1 MKIQFESQLKEQLI
15 KRMAI
20 DNPWW
25 LSGKIADDY
34 YKMPQRSYADVFYPM
49 VADTSVRRATILMGP
64 RRVGKTVMIYHT
76 IAKLINAGIDPQKII
91 YLSIDTPIYN
101 NISLE
106 ELFNYARQALK
117 QEENYA
123 DFFVFYDEIQY
134 LKNWE
139 VHLKSLVDT
148 YRNVKFIASGSAAAA
163 LKMKSDESGAGRF
176 SDFMLPPLTFYE
188 YIDIQNLNQII
199 IERSN
204 KSIVPYDTINIEEL
218 NRLFI
223 NYINY
228 GGYPEVVFSEKIR
241 SNPGQYIKN
250 DIIDKVLLRDLPSLY
265 GITDIQELNKLF
277 VHIAFRSGNEFSYEK
292 LSTEAGIKKEI
303 LKKYLEYLEAAFLI
317 KVVNRI
323 DQNAKRMQ
331 RVTSFK
337 IYLTNPTL
345 RCALFSPIDD
355 SDDFIGSMV
364 ETAIFAQ
371 WVQGEKS
378 DFYYANWTS
387 GREKGE
393 VDMVWSDSAT
403 QKAFS
408 LAEVKW
414 TDRYYENPSE
424 LKSLNR
430 FLELNH
436 DIRKI
441 IVTSKTKTG
450 SYDTPN
456 GKILFIPA
464 AIYAYW
470 VSYFL
475 YKNKR
480 NQLLSPY
487 EALK

>member
-1 MKIQFESQLKEQLI
+1 MSQLDSWLKEQVI
-15 KRMAI
+15 KRMSI

-25 LSGKIADDY
+25 LSGAIAEDY
-34 YKMPQRSYADVFYPM
+34 SKMPQRSYNEVFYPM
-49 VADTSVRRATILMGP
+49 VADVSVRRAAILMGP

-76 IAKLINAGIDPQKII
+76 IARLIADGIDPQKII

-101 NISLE
+101 NVSLE
-106 ELFNYARQALK
+106 ELLNYARRALK
-117 QEENYA
+117 QEDNY
-123 DFFVFYDEIQY
+123 DGFFVFYDEIQY

-139 VHLKSLVDT
+139 VHLKSLVDS
-148 YRNVKFIASGSAAAA
+148 YRKIKFVASGSAAAA
-163 LKMKSDESGAGRF
+163 LKMKSNESGAGRF
-176 SDFMLPPLTFYE
+176 TDFMLPPLTFCE
-188 YIDIQNLNQII
+188 FLNLQNLGKII
-199 IERSN
+199 VERSD
-204 KSIVPYDTINIEEL
+204 KSIVPYDSINMEEL
-218 NRLFI
+218 NHQFI

-265 GITDIQELNKLF
+265 GITDTQELNKLF

-355 SDDFIGSMV
+355 TDDFIGSMV

-371 WVQGEKS
+371 WIQGEKS
-378 DFYYANWTS
+378 DFYYANWTN

-393 VDMVWSDSAT
+393 VDLVWTDPAT

-414 TDRYYENPSE
+414 TDRYYENPTE
-424 LKSLNR
+424 LKSLNK
-430 FLELNH
+430 FLELNRGL
-436 DIRKI
+436 RKI
-441 IVTSKTKTG
+441 IVTTKNKTG
-450 SYDTPN
+450 AYDSPY

-470 VSYFL
+470 VSDFL
-475 YKNKR
+475 FKNKR
-480 NQLLSPY
+480 AQLLTSNDM
-487 EALK
+487 